1 MHKQKHMHADKKCRK
16 PDILNQIT
24 ISMKIIHIRVYHGHF
39 AWNNCLV
46 NAKKSEKKTSSSFTV
61 KWAHVWCCK
70 KKERNNNST
79 SKWPYPKKRTRI
91 AAIQLRVC
99 MCVCAVVNCSTH
111 CVKAKSIFQHRLEE
125 KRKQKKISLDTIVRF
140 VVVWFGF
147 IWICCCLLIF
157 QFNIVPLN
165 YTIDI

>member
-1 MHKQKHMHADKKCRK
+1 MQKTRYFKPNYNFNENYTYQSVSWAFCMKQLSRE
-16 PDILNQIT
+16 
-24 ISMKIIHIRVYHGHF
+24 R
-39 AWNNCLV
+39 
-46 NAKKSEKKTSSSFTV
+46 EKKREKDFIELHG
-61 KWAHVWCCK
+61 KMGACMMLQ